1 MLCATFWLPFSHQE
15 RGLGG
20 EVVGLRHHSP
30 NPASCAA
37 CAEIA
42 GCAILPGGRVS
53 EWFKVPLSKSGE
65 PQKGSVG
72 SNPTPSAVRVYRLF
86 LLWRSPIEA

>member
-1 MLCATFWLPFSHQE
+1 MRNPLAPLSLWE

-20 EVVGLRHHSP
+20 EVGELRHHSP
-30 NPASCAA
+30 HAASCAA

-42 GCAILPGGRVS
+42 DCAILPGGRVS

-72 SNPTPSAVRVYRLF
+72 SNPTPSAVRVSRLS